1 MKTPFLNK
9 AVIFLIVGLRPLF
22 GVAHCRYEVSCTK
35 FATEQL
41 QKEAFVCAMWHIIK
55 RVLSCSPLS

>member
-41 QKEAFVCAMWHIIK
+41 QKNALLPAVWEIVK
-55 RVLSCSPLS
+55 RICSCNPLF